1 MYDADQLGA
10 LAHYRSHITQ
20 APQAARDLHY
30 LIIGPWDHAGTR
42 SPKTE
47 FGGLKFGNES
57 LVDLAGLHLDWYRWT
72 MQGGEKPAFL
82 KDRVAY
88 YVTEADRWRYAP
100 TLDAITGETRTL
112 HLSSHVNPGDVFH
125 SGTMQE
131 SCINGRDFDEY
142 LFDPRDLSHL
152 PKEMLVDPESL
163 VDQSMIHV
171 LAGKQLVYHSH
182 LFDEDTEI
190 SGFFKLRAWI
200 SIDQPD
206 TDFIAYI
213 YEIDENG
220 SSILLTV
227 DWVRARFRQGLRREQ
242 LISTNEPILY
252 VFDEFPF
259 VSRLVRAGR
268 RLRLVVG
275 PINSIFLE
283 RNPNNGEV
291 IADSD
296 LDSARSVMVK
306 LYHDGEHDSVLELPI
321 GKSNETEESAPS
333 NGAR

>member
-1 MYDADQLGA
+1 
-10 LAHYRSHITQ
+10 
-20 APQAARDLHY
+20 
-30 LIIGPWDHAGTR
+30 
-42 SPKTE
+42 
-47 FGGLKFGNES
+47 
-57 LVDLAGLHLDWYRWT
+57 
-72 MQGGEKPAFL
+72 
-82 KDRVAY
+82 
-88 YVTEADRWRYAP
+88 
-100 TLDAITGETRTL
+100 
-112 HLSSHVNPGDVFH
+112 
-125 SGTMQE
+125 
-131 SCINGRDFDEY
+131 
-142 LFDPRDLSHL
+142 
-152 PKEMLVDPESL
+152 MLVDPESL